1 MYNETMDYAYCNQQL
16 RACKQAI
23 EELESKIS
31 EQGAITNARDEE
43 HLAKLKQQ
51 EEYWYSLMR
60 SY

>member
-1 MYNETMDYAYCNQQL
+1 MDYTYCNQQW

-43 HLAKLKQQ
+43 HLAKLKDN
-51 EEYWYSLMR
+51 EEYWHSLMR

>member
-1 MYNETMDYAYCNQQL
+1 MDYTYCNEQWV
-16 RACKQAI
+16 ACLKAI

-51 EEYWYSLMR
+51 EKRWYSLMR
-60 SY
+60 SF

>member
-1 MYNETMDYAYCNQQL
+1 MDYTYCNQQL

-31 EQGAITNARDEE
+31 EQGTITNVRDEE